1 MDQLSL
7 FPRRSSRG
15 RPRALIS
22 GRQELVAQAMLR
34 AGATTAEVAAFLGVS
49 RTTARDRL
57 GQGREWTSKPG
68 RGPHKRIEPDA

>member
-7 FPRRSSRG
+7 FPRRSCRG
-15 RPRALIS
+15 RPRAQITA
-22 GRQELVAQAMLR
+22 RQELVARAMLR

-57 GQGREWTSKPG
+57 GGDREWALKPG
-68 RGPHKRIEPDA
+68 RGPHTRTSDDD